1 LKGTP
6 FFYQPAL
13 PAENVV
19 GIELEGMIAVQL
31 LAARNVAQFDTLRL
45 CLVKIDEAPKAA
57 DHMQALRRR

>member
-1 LKGTP
+1 
-6 FFYQPAL
+6 L